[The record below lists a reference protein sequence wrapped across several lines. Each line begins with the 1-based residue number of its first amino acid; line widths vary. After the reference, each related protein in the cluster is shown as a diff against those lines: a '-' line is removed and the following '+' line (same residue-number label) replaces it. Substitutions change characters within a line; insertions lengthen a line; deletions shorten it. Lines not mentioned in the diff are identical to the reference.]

1 MKIDVLYFQGCP
13 NHEPTVQRVRRVI
26 SRLGVTADV
35 REVELTQED
44 DPVAMKFIGSPTVM
58 IDGQDID
65 PAQRAKASYG
75 FGCRTFGG
83 AGVPPVEMI
92 EQALREASD
101 YGGGTHDCCSPR
113 APAQQAEGKPGQS
126 NRLSFWSTPA
136 ALGSAILSS
145 ACCWLPL
152 LLLAFGLSAGGVAGF
167 FESAR
172 PLFLVVAAIFLGAGF
187 YFAYFRK
194 VACKPGDACAVPNP
208 RLQRFNRVMLWVA
221 TVFVI
226 AFALFPYY
234 SPALIRA
241 FAGTPTA
248 NLGSSGPL
256 NLATQQTTRIYHIDG
271 MTCSACAAGLE
282 VRLAT
287 LPGVSAAHVSFDD
300 STAAIQS
307 ISGKPQDEAV
317 RATVSNQDARSSVQ
331 FSCTDRDRHDDDR
344 DIY

>member
-44 DPVAMKFIGSPTVM
+44 DPVAMKFIGSPTVL

-65 PAQRAKASYG
+65 PTQRVNASYG
-75 FGCRTFGG
+75 FGCRTFGC

-92 EQALREASD
+92 EQAVREASD
-101 YGGGTHDCCSPR
+101 YGGGTHDCCSPQ
-113 APAQQAEGKPGQS
+113 APAHQVESKPGQS
-126 NRLSFWSTPA
+126 NRLSFWSTPVA
-136 ALGSAILSS
+136 VGSGILSS

-172 PLFLVVAAIFLGAGF
+172 PFFLVVAAIFLGVGF
-187 YFAYFRK
+187 YFVYFRK
-194 VACKPGDACAVPNP
+194 VACKPGDACSVPNP
-208 RLQRFNRVMLWVA
+208 KIQRFNRVMLWVA

-234 SPALIRA
+234 SPALMRA
-241 FAGTPTA
+241 FVGTATA
-248 NLGSSGPL
+248 NLGASGPL
-256 NLATQQTTRIYHIDG
+256 NQATQQTTRIYHIDG

-282 VRLAT
+282 IQLAK
-287 LPGVSAAHVSFDD
+287 LPGVTEAHVRFDD
-300 STAAIQS
+300 STATIRSAPDE
-307 ISGKPQDEAV
+307 PQDEVV
-317 RATVSNQDARSSVQ
+317 RATVEHSGFKIADRSPV
-331 FSCTDRDRHDDDR
+331 R
-344 DIY
+344 